1 VTAFQKLGELAM
13 KELMTNPEVGAAMS
27 GFERRIDRAK
37 MEAAL
42 GGR

>member
-1 VTAFQKLGELAM
+1 
-13 KELMTNPEVGAAMS
+13 VGAAMS